1 MLEPKTLG
9 AVLALE
15 GLLGGVDFQVGHEVA
30 FQSTFEGAEGALID
44 GFLEVLRSVGDE
56 FGDLVGGG
64 VA

>member
-1 MLEPKTLG
+1 M
-9 AVLALE
+9 LALE